1 MREYN
6 PNNKTRKI
14 VLGNIRCYRE
24 KANISQEDLSLKL
37 GRKKDFV
44 ERLENNKTKI
54 EPTVDLMDNIAKI
67 LNIPTISLV
76 KERKQ
81 ENEWD
86 GNRYFI

>member
-1 MREYN
+1 MREYD

-14 VLGNIRCYRE
+14 VLGNIRYYRE

-54 EPTVDLMDNIAKI
+54 EPTIDLMDNIAKI

-81 ENEWD
+81 ENE
-86 GNRYFI
+86 

>member
-1 MREYN
+1 MREYD

-14 VLGNIRCYRE
+14 VLSNIRYYRE

-54 EPTVDLMDNIAKI
+54 EPTIDLMDNIAKI

-86 GNRYFI
+86 ENRYFI

>member
-1 MREYN
+1 MREYDSN
-6 PNNKTRKI
+6 SKTRKI
-14 VLGNIRCYRE
+14 VLSNIRYYRE

-81 ENEWD
+81 ENE
-86 GNRYFI
+86 

>member
-81 ENEWD
+81 ENE
-86 GNRYFI
+86 

>member
-14 VLGNIRCYRE
+14 VLGNIHYYRE

-44 ERLENNKTKI
+44 ERLENNKTKV
-54 EPTVDLMDNIAKI
+54 EPTIDLMDNIAKI

>member
-1 MREYN
+1 MREYD

-14 VLGNIRCYRE
+14 VLSNIRYYRE

-54 EPTVDLMDNIAKI
+54 EPTIDLMDNIAKI

-81 ENEWD
+81 ENE
-86 GNRYFI
+86 